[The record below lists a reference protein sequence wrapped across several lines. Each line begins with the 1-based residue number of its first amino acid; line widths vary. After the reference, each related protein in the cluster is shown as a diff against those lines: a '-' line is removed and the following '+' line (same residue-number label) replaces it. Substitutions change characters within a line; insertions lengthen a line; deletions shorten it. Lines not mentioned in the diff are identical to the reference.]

1 MSGDACASLTLTS
14 FDANAD
20 AFTRQ
25 QAVVGFIQQS
35 HARLLSCVRVCVNTN
50 DFSNLLNYEKKNSII
65 EA

>member
-1 MSGDACASLTLTS
+1 MSGDVCASLTLTS

-35 HARLLSCVRVCVNTN
+35 HVRLLSRVRESTD
-50 DFSNLLNYEKKNSII
+50 DFPDLLNCEKKN
-65 EA
+65 